1 MADHLAITP
10 SQVAHPGRAVLRT
23 VVQVGLVLFGFVL
36 AAGPAIL
43 NILAEDLGA
52 HLPPGVITWMLTA
65 AAALTALS
73 GAVARIMALPRV
85 NELLGRI
92 RLDAG
97 NQVPSVTGGQV
108 PGVNSPAEIT
118 RTTNK

>member
-1 MADHLAITP
+1 MGNHVANIP
-10 SQVAHPGRAVLRT
+10 SQVAHPWRAAFRT
-23 VVQVGLVLFGFVL
+23 VLQAAIVLFTFVL

-43 NILAEDLGA
+43 NILAEHLRG
-52 HLPPGVITWMLTA
+52 HLPEGVILWMLA
-65 AAALTALS
+65 AAALLAALA
-73 GAVARIMALPRV
+73 GAVASIMALPKV

-97 NQVPSVTGGQV
+97 NQEPARTASQV
-108 PGVNSPAEIT
+108 PEVNSPATVT